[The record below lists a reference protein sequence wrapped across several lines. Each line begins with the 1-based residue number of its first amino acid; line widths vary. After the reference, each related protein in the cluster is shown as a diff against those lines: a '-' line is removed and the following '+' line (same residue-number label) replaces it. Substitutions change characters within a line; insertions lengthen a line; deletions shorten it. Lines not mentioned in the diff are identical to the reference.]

1 MCSALWKFG
10 LEHKSN
16 PDAGTPLQIG
26 NYVIGILRNHKRL
39 KGRDNPRV
47 PPLVIPIVVYHGR
60 ARWSVPRSARS
71 LAHSAGD
78 PFRYHLL
85 DLGRIPYAKL
95 SSDAFLRG
103 VFGLLKYAT
112 VKDPPKGDLVEALRT
127 LRSLNDL
134 PVKYMMTNY
143 ELPRETLE
151 QLVRDADPELWEK
164 VMPTVAEAWKE
175 EGKAEGLMQGLT
187 QGKAEGKAEGLMQ
200 GLMQGKAETLLRQLK
215 RRFDTVPE
223 DARARVLAA
232 PAEDLDAW
240 LDAILAAS
248 SLDEV
253 FRNESIH

>member
-1 MCSALWKFG
+1 M
-10 LEHKSN
+10 
-16 PDAGTPLQIG
+16 
-26 NYVIGILRNHKRL
+26 
-39 KGRDNPRV
+39 

-71 LAHSAGD
+71 LAHSAGG
-78 PFRYHLL
+78 PFCYHLL
-85 DLGRIPYAKL
+85 DLGRIPYAEL

-127 LRSLNDL
+127 LRNLNDL

-187 QGKAEGKAEGLMQ
+187 QGKAEGLMQGKAEGLI
-200 GLMQGKAETLLRQLK
+200 QGKAETLLRLFE

-223 DARARVLAA
+223 DAKARVLAA
-232 PAEDLDAW
+232 PAEDLDVW
-240 LDAILAAS
+240 LDAILSAS
-248 SLDEV
+248 SLDDV
-253 FRNESIH
+253 FRHGSIH